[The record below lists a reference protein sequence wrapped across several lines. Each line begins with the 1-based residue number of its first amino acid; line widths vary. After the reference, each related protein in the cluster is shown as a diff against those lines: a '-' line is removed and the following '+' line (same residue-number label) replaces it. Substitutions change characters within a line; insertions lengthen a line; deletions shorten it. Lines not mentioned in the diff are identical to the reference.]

1 MFFLDKFNPIEEY
14 WHTPTNHKYKERIMN
29 EVSTEAFPTELAIA
43 ERKRFEDE
51 KKRKQEADATN

>member
-1 MFFLDKFNPIEEY
+1 
-14 WHTPTNHKYKERIMN
+14 MN